1 MPKAKRDPN
10 KPKGQKSAYNFFVQ
24 QERQQ
29 ASEDDKKIAFTEMSQ
44 ICAAKWKEM
53 SEKEKL
59 PFVKLAEKD
68 AARFKKEMAS
78 YTPPE
83 DDDEDTPRKSK
94 KRKRKDP
101 NQPKRNM

>member
-1 MPKAKRDPN
+1 MPRVKKEAN
-10 KPKGQKSAYNFFVQ
+10 KPKGTKSAYNFFVQ
-24 QERQQ
+24 HERQN
-29 ASEDDKKIAFTEMSQ
+29 ADNENKKLPFSEMSH
-44 ICAAKWKEM
+44 ICAIKWKKM
-53 SEKEKL
+53 SDKEKL

-68 AARFKKEMAS
+68 AARYKKEMAN

-83 DDDEDTPRKSK
+83 DDETPRKSK